1 MKYLV
6 EYQFTDTLEIISKEF
21 EDFIQAM
28 RYQGEVLK
36 KYGKRPEEEMPD
48 FFYED

>member
-6 EYQFTDTLEIISKEF
+6 EYQFTDTLEVVSKEF

-36 KYGKRPEEEMPD
+36 KYKNKINYCDYKEVK
-48 FFYED
+48 